1 MFLIR
6 VNPDFITIIV
16 SLIEET
22 DDQESVDSLIELFY
36 DNKTIG
42 NPEQGELLILIYKL
56 LEEITPMN
64 SASVD
69 EFLNETTFV
78 GKFIS
83 FYMNE
88 KELKIFLTM
97 LWNPLISSI

>member
-69 EFLNETTFV
+69 EFLNETTFFE
-78 GKFIS
+78 KFIS

-88 KELKIFLTM
+88 KELKIF
-97 LWNPLISSI
+97 

>member
-69 EFLNETTFV
+69 EFLNETTFFV
-78 GKFIS
+78 L
-83 FYMNE
+83 MN
-88 KELKIFLTM
+88 
-97 LWNPLISSI
+97 S

>member
-42 NPEQGELLILIYKL
+42 NPEQGELLILTYKL

-69 EFLNETTFV
+69 EFLNETTFFE
-78 GKFIS
+78 KFIS

-88 KELKIFLTM
+88 KELKIF
-97 LWNPLISSI
+97 